1 MKYAVLRRA
10 VKGAAYGS
18 AKANIEPLEA
28 LARGDIHFD
37 VEELSTASLPQLR
50 RDPSIEAVTPLI
62 PTALI
67 RPRAGAATGAD
78 GNWGVAAIGADTSPY
93 TGKGTRVAVLDTGI
107 DAAHPAFAGIA
118 LRQQDFTGQGN
129 GDGNGHGTHC
139 AGTIVGRDVDGK
151 RIGIAR
157 GVTDVMIGRVLDS
170 AGSGT
175 SPMVFEALLWALR
188 EQADVV
194 SMSLGFDFPGMV
206 AGLIDEG
213 WPADYATSTALEA
226 YRGNLRMFDAIM
238 GMYKAQADFSS
249 APLVIAASGNESRR
263 SDGKPYRIGASLPAA
278 AYDVISVAAVG
289 RAGKLFEVADFS
301 NSMAMLAAP
310 GVDILSAKAGGGLEA
325 MSGTSMA
332 CPHVAGAC
340 ALWREA
346 LASAGKKAS
355 AKSVENNL
363 FAALRAAVFSTG
375 TEEQDVSAGMVYCPR

>member
-10 VKGAAYGS
+10 GKKSAYGS
-18 AKANIEPLEA
+18 AKANVEPLEA
-28 LARGDIHFD
+28 LARGDIEFA
-37 VEELSTASLPQLR
+37 VEELSTAALPHFR
-50 RDPSIEAVTPLI
+50 RDPAIAAITPLI

-67 RPRAGAATGAD
+67 RPLAGSPAPAD

-93 TGKGTRVAVLDTGI
+93 SGQGTRIALLDTGI

-157 GVTDVMIGRVLDS
+157 GVTDVMVARVLDS

-188 EQADVV
+188 EQADIV

-249 APLVIAASGNESRR
+249 APLVVAASGNESRR
-263 SDGKPYRIGASLPAA
+263 SASKPYRIGASLPAA
-278 AYDVISVAAVG
+278 AYDVISVAAVA
-289 RAGKLFEVADFS
+289 RSGKLFEVAEFS
-301 NSMAMLAAP
+301 NSMAKLAAP
-310 GVDILSAKAGGGLEA
+310 GVDILSAKAGGGLA
-325 MSGTSMA
+325 VMSGTSMA

-346 LASAGKKAS
+346 LASAGQKAS
-355 AKSVENNL
+355 ASNIENNL
-363 FAALRAAVFSTG
+363 FAALRAGVFSAG
-375 TEEQDVSAGMVYCPR
+375 TEEEDIGAGMLSCPR